1 MKNLIYVAIV
11 AIGVLCL
18 WHMINKDGRAS
29 RAVENAVD
37 NVSLSLEEN
46 SLSQQPI
53 VIRKSMLEQRERD
66 NREWTADNINKHP
79 DLYLEHC
86 RKTLTQFQEQ
96 YDAAII
102 NVNTTINLYRRELS
116 DAQEASVPLIGF
128 LKEAKKAL
136 GNPSLEYPAKVG
148 VFTYMDTDNLKAAVL
163 ATDGKL
169 SESERL
175 EQMRKGQ
182 LEQLQKTHSDLVG
195 GRDRVKKELRELDGR
210 IAHAKAR
217 NLSKAV
223 DGLNARMNALLS
235 SIDATPGVEGVQPG
249 IVNEPS
255 PTPNVDDVFSRRGI
269 E

>member
-1 MKNLIYVAIV
+1 MKNLMYVAITAV
-11 AIGVLCL
+11 AVLL
-18 WHMINKDGRAS
+18 IWHMLNKDGRAS
-29 RAVENAVD
+29 RAVENAVE

-46 SLSQQPI
+46 SLAQQPI
-53 VIRKSMLEQRERD
+53 IIRKSMLEQRERD

-86 RKTLTQFQEQ
+86 GKTLTHFQEQ

-116 DAQEASVPLIGF
+116 DAQEASAPLLGF

-136 GNPSLEYPAKVG
+136 ANQDLEYPAKVG
-148 VFTYMDTDNLKAAVL
+148 VFTYKDADNLKAAVL
-163 ATDGKL
+163 ATDEKL
-169 SESERL
+169 SESEKL

-182 LEQLQKTHSDLVG
+182 LEQLQKTHSDLTK

-210 IAHAKAR
+210 IVHAKAR

-235 SIDATPGVEGVQPG
+235 SIDATPGAESVQPG

-255 PTPNVDDVFSRRGI
+255 STPNVEDVFSRRGI
-269 E
+269 K

>member
-1 MKNLIYVAIV
+1 MKNLMYVVV
-11 AIGVLCL
+11 AAVVVLCL
-18 WHMINKDGRAS
+18 WHMLNKDGRAS
-29 RAVENAVD
+29 RAVENAVE

-46 SLSQQPI
+46 SLAQQPI

-86 RKTLTQFQEQ
+86 GKTLAHFQEQ

-116 DAQEASVPLIGF
+116 DAQEASAPLLAF

-136 GNPSLEYPAKVG
+136 ANSGLEYPAKVG
-148 VFTYMDTDNLKAAVL
+148 VFTYKDADNLKAAVS
-163 ATDGKL
+163 ATDEKL
-169 SESERL
+169 SESEKL
-175 EQMRKGQ
+175 EQMRKEQ
-182 LEQLQKTHSDLVG
+182 LEQLQKTYSDLTK

-249 IVNEPS
+249 IVNESSSTPS
-255 PTPNVDDVFSRRGI
+255 VDDVFSRRGI
-269 E
+269 K

>member
-1 MKNLIYVAIV
+1 MKNLMYVAITAAV
-11 AIGVLCL
+11 VLWL
-18 WHMINKDGRAS
+18 WHMLNKDGRAS

-46 SLSQQPI
+46 SLAQQPI
-53 VIRKSMLEQRERD
+53 VIRKSMLEQKERD

-86 RKTLTQFQEQ
+86 GKTLTHFQEQ

-116 DAQEASVPLIGF
+116 DAHEASTPLLGF
-128 LKEAKKAL
+128 LKEAKNAL
-136 GNPSLEYPAKVG
+136 ANPSLEYPAKVG
-148 VFTYMDTDNLKAAVL
+148 VFTYEDSDNLKAAVL
-163 ATDGKL
+163 ATDEKL
-169 SESERL
+169 SESEKL
-175 EQMRKGQ
+175 LQMREGQ
-182 LEQLQKTHSDLVG
+182 LEQLQKTHSDLIK

-223 DGLNARMNALLS
+223 DGLNSRMNALLS
-235 SIDATPGVEGVQPG
+235 SMDATPGIEGVQPG

-255 PTPNVDDVFSRRGI
+255 PITDVDDVFYRRGI
-269 E
+269 K